1 MGNILCTLQLFI
13 GFHKCNNKNTNT
25 QKPQMFYC
33 NRNFKVKVRAF
44 IKRNLLTLQR
54 HIGNSLYR
62 VTRIC
67 LKNENVCDLR
77 STAKPIASKKGSSCE
92 DMKA

>member
-13 GFHKCNNKNTNT
+13 AFHKYKNKNTNT
-25 QKPQMFYC
+25 QNPQMFYC

-67 LKNENVCDLR
+67 LKCVILEVPQSQSLQR
-77 STAKPIASKKGSSCE
+77 
-92 DMKA
+92 KAAAVKT

>member
-1 MGNILCTLQLFI
+1 MLLLKEIF
-13 GFHKCNNKNTNT
+13 
-25 QKPQMFYC
+25 
-33 NRNFKVKVRAF
+33 
-44 IKRNLLTLQR
+44 LLTLQR

-67 LKNENVCDLR
+67 LKNEKVCDLR
-77 STAKPIASKKGSSCE
+77 STAKPFASKKGSSCE